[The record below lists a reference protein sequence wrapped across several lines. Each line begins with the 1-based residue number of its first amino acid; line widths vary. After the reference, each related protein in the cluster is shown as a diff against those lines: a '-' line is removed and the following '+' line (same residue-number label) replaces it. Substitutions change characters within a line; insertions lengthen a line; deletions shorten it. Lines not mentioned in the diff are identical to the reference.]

1 MTLPDDPKPS
11 GTTKRGKVAKWAR
24 RGAIAFA
31 CLLLLM
37 IAIVGIAGTG
47 PVLRA
52 ITPWLNTTVAEAIEG
67 EFELGRIEGSLW
79 TGLSLDRLSMSM
91 PSNGLAVEVSQFG
104 FDWSPL
110 ALLGGTLRIDRV
122 ESAAIDVVL
131 PDMSGTEDA
140 AEEEETASG
149 GFAPPLAIELGKLA
163 LGNVRISDPA
173 SGKSFEYGL
182 SASAAIRENLEAALS
197 LDLQPLD
204 DSIDHLK
211 ADIDFDGD
219 EQRLKVDIDGKL
231 DRAGLV
237 MTLAGLAPEDAPN
250 VTISLKG
257 DGPATGWKGRIE
269 LAASDLV
276 TLGGDLGLRL
286 EESRIGFDL
295 DGVLATQGDLAAQ
308 LPEPLRGDVDL
319 GIGGQFDA
327 DASILSIT
335 RGDISKSGFATIAA
349 TTEINFDD
357 STVLADLR
365 GDIDPAVSGLIEDS
379 VTWGGLD
386 LTAHAE
392 GPLELP
398 DVTVML
404 RGDQVAT
411 PVSTIGT
418 LALDADLRGDEDGF
432 SVQSRIDVSGN
443 EWQDAD
449 LGAMLGKTQQVALD
463 AEIAPDFSKFALGKI
478 NITTPGISVNG
489 KTDINDVMAVTDGEL
504 IADIRDL
511 AIFAP
516 ISGLDL
522 GGTGQ
527 VAIHDLAWSVEQGGT
542 ANIAIKADQTGF
554 GIADLDRIVG
564 LSPTIDGKLAVSD
577 AFDLSITLDQIAT
590 AMVSGPAQ
598 IDISN
603 EFSNLSV
610 KSDLSVQPGVVPPD
624 IGVSIAPATLAINL
638 DGDIAAP
645 AGTIRLATPS
655 VSAGGQKFEKLDL
668 VTEMRW
674 SDQAVL
680 SLINKAGFGLMGRNY
695 DLAADVV
702 LPADG
707 LRVDNI
713 ALTGERLE
721 LVGSLM
727 LPDYAVPM
735 RGKISVRK
743 LDAVMLADFGAPVT
757 NGALTADVAFVPKSG
772 QQQIDVNA
780 NIKGIRLAA
789 EEGAEQPAIEDV
801 VLAGS
806 ILNAFEKP
814 GFNLAL
820 NGRDIRFVPLAIDQ
834 LRTEVSG
841 DLSAIGIAMNANGQ
855 LRDTISVKLDSDMEL
870 GLSDG
875 INVRADQL
883 DISIGSQNIA
893 LREPLLFTQTESGQQ
908 KLDAALNVG
917 AGQVTAK
924 LDHRPKRNFAA
935 NARIADLV
943 LGPWGEMFGLSGLD
957 GTMNVT
963 ADISEASGQLPIA
976 TVKGGIENIT
986 TAAVK
991 DMAPF
996 GMVLDLALQDGQFDG
1011 NATLGN
1017 EEAQIVEA
1025 RGTVPLGVSILKQD
1039 FTLDPDA
1046 PIDAQ
1051 VKVDGEIAQFWPY
1064 VPAPDHVMS
1073 GHLKLDVVASGTLDT
1088 LDWNGDIALSDG
1100 AYEHLEYG
1108 TLLKQ
1113 ITING
1118 DFDQNGLRVPEIT
1131 ATDGGNGRI
1140 SGSAEVTLDD
1150 DPVVSYKAEL
1160 KIDNAALS
1168 RKDELQFWADV
1179 NTSVTGTEKTAD
1191 IKSNVTLRRGE
1202 VDLTLA
1208 LPASVSTLDV
1218 ENIEDAKQR
1227 EEEEEK
1233 KKAASG
1239 FVGNLDVTVDIPGR
1253 LFVRG
1258 RGLDSEWGG
1267 KLDISGTTAEPV
1279 IVGQLQALRGQ
1290 LDIIGKTFVIKDS
1303 KITFSGATPPDPLL
1317 DIEGVYTTDD
1327 LTVTAGFQGPASD
1340 PELVLTSNP
1349 SLPEDEILSQVLF
1362 GKSQGSLSAIEAV
1375 QLASAVNEL
1384 SGGGGGLDIVGSV
1397 RRFIGADVL
1406 QVGGGEDGPNV
1417 KVGKYLTDGVYV
1429 GTKTGTTPGSSGVE
1443 VEIELT
1449 PNISVTSETTEIDS
1463 KAGVQFRLDY

>member
-11 GTTKRGKVAKWAR
+11 GTTKRGKVAKWVR
-24 RGAIAFA
+24 RGTIALI
-31 CLLLLM
+31 CLLLTVIL
-37 IAIVGIAGTG
+37 IVSIAGTG

-52 ITPWLNTTVAEAIEG
+52 VTPWLNTTVAEAIEG
-67 EFELGRIEGSLW
+67 DFEIGRIEGSLW
-79 TGLSLDRLSMSM
+79 TGLSLDRLSLSM
-91 PSNGLAVEVSQFG
+91 PSSGLAVDVSQFG

-110 ALLGGTLRIDRV
+110 ALLGGTLRIDLV

-131 PDMSGTEDA
+131 PDMSGIEDA
-140 AEEEETASG
+140 AEEEETTSG

-182 SASAAIRENLEAALS
+182 GASAAIRENLEAALS
-197 LDLQPLD
+197 LDLRPLD
-204 DSIDHLK
+204 DSIDRLRVELDLDADAQRLK
-211 ADIDFDGD
+211 ADI
-219 EQRLKVDIDGKL
+219 EGKL

-237 MTLAGLAPEDAPN
+237 MTLAGLAPEDAPD

-257 DGPATGWKGRIE
+257 DGPAAGWKGRIE
-269 LAASDLV
+269 LVASDLV

-286 EESRIGFDL
+286 DESRIGFDL
-295 DGVLATQGDLAAQ
+295 DGLLATQGDLAEQ

-335 RGDISKSGFATIAA
+335 RGDIAKSGLATIAA
-349 TTEINFDD
+349 TAEINFDD

-365 GDIDPAVSGLIEDS
+365 GDIDPAVSGLIEDA

-398 DVTVML
+398 DVNVML

-443 EWQDAD
+443 DWQDAD
-449 LGAMLGKTQQVALD
+449 LGTMLGNTQQVALD

-489 KTDINDVMAVTDGEL
+489 TTDINDVMAVTDGEL

-522 GGTGQ
+522 TGTGQ
-527 VAIHDLAWSVEQGGT
+527 VAIRDLAWSLEQGGT

-554 GIADLDRIVG
+554 GITDLDRIVG
-564 LSPTIDGKLAVSD
+564 ATPTIDGKLAVSD
-577 AFDLSITLDQIAT
+577 AFDLSITLDQLAT

-603 EFSNLSV
+603 EFSELSV

-624 IGVSIAPATLAINL
+624 IGVSIAPATIAINL

-645 AGTIRLATPS
+645 AGTIRLVTPS

-735 RGKISVRK
+735 RGKLSARK
-743 LDAVMLADFGAPVT
+743 LDAVMLSDFGVPVT
-757 NGALTADVAFVPKSG
+757 NGAGTADVAFVPKSG

-780 NIKGIRLAA
+780 NLKGIRLAA
-789 EEGAEQPAIEDV
+789 EDGAEQPAIEDV

-806 ILNAFEKP
+806 ILDAFEKP
-814 GFNLAL
+814 GFNLKL
-820 NGRDIRFVPLAIDQ
+820 NGSDIRFAPLAVDR
-834 LRTEVSG
+834 LGTEITG
-841 DLSAIGIAMNANGQ
+841 DMSAIGITLDANGRLQ
-855 LRDTISVKLDSDMEL
+855 GNIPVKLDSDMEV

-883 DISIGSQNIA
+883 DINIGSQNIA

-917 AGQVTAK
+917 AGQVIAK
-924 LDHRPKRNFAA
+924 LDHRPKRNFTA
-935 NARIADLV
+935 NAQIAELV

-963 ADISEASGQLPIA
+963 ADISEESGQLPIA
-976 TVKGGIENIT
+976 SVKGGIENIT

-996 GMVLDLALQDGQFDG
+996 GMVLDLVLRDGQFDG

-1046 PIDAQ
+1046 PIDAL

-1073 GHLKLDVVASGTLDT
+1073 GHLKLDVVASGTLDA
-1088 LDWNGDIALSDG
+1088 LDWNGNIALSDG

-1113 ITING
+1113 ITISG

-1150 DPVVSYKAEL
+1150 DPVVSYKADL
-1160 KIDNAALS
+1160 KVDNAALS

-1179 NTSVTGTEKTAD
+1179 TASVTGTEQTAD
-1191 IKSNVTLRRGE
+1191 IKSDVTVRRGE

-1218 ENIEDAKQR
+1218 ENIEDSRQR
-1227 EEEEEK
+1227 EEEEK
-1233 KKAASG
+1233 KKDAASG
-1239 FVGNLDVTVDIPGR
+1239 FVGNLDVAVDIPGR

-1267 KLDISGTTAEPV
+1267 KLDISGTTVDPV

-1317 DIEGVYTTDD
+1317 DIEGVYTTDE

>member
-11 GTTKRGKVAKWAR
+11 GTTKRGRVAKWAR
-24 RGAIAFA
+24 RGAIAFT
-31 CLLLLM
+31 CLLLTVIL
-37 IAIVGIAGTG
+37 IVGIAGTG

-52 ITPWLNTTVAEAIEG
+52 LTPWLNDTVSDAIEG
-67 EFELGRIEGSLW
+67 DFELGRIEGSLW
-79 TGLSLDRLSMSM
+79 TGLSLDRLSMLM
-91 PSNGLAVEVSQFG
+91 PSSGLAVDVSQFG

-110 ALLGGTLRIDRV
+110 ALLGGTLRINRV

-131 PDMSGTEDA
+131 PDMSGTDET
-140 AEEEETASG
+140 AEEEEAASG

-173 SGKSFEYGL
+173 SGKSFDYGL

-204 DSIDHLK
+204 DSIDRLHVELDLDADAQRLK
-211 ADIDFDGD
+211 ADIEG
-219 EQRLKVDIDGKL
+219 EL

-250 VTISLKG
+250 ITISLKG

-276 TLGGDLGLRL
+276 TLGGDLGLL
-286 EESRIGFDL
+286 LDDSRIGFDL
-295 DGVLATQGDLAAQ
+295 DGLLAMQGELAGQ
-308 LPEPLRGDVDL
+308 LPDPLKGDVDL

-327 DASILSIT
+327 DANILSVT
-335 RGDISKSGFATIAA
+335 RADIAKSGLATIGA
-349 TTEINFDD
+349 TAEIDFDE
-357 STVLADLR
+357 STLLADLH
-365 GDIDPAVSGLIEDS
+365 GDIDPATSGLIEDA

-386 LTAHAE
+386 VVAHAE

-411 PVSTIGT
+411 PVSTIET

-449 LGAMLGKTQQVALD
+449 LGAMLGNAQQVALD
-463 AEIAPDFSKFALGKI
+463 AAIAPDFSKFALG
-478 NITTPGISVNG
+478 NISIITSGISVNG

-522 GGTGQ
+522 RGTGQ
-527 VAIHDLAWSVEQGGT
+527 VAIRDLTWSVEQGGT
-542 ANIAIKADQTGF
+542 ANIAIEADQAGF

-564 LSPTIDGKLAVSD
+564 ATPTIDGKLAVSD
-577 AFDLSITLDQIAT
+577 AFDLSITLDQIVT

-603 EFSNLSV
+603 EFSDLSID
-610 KSDLSVQPGVVPPD
+610 SELSVQPGVVPPD
-624 IGVSIAPATLAINL
+624 VGVSIAPATISINL

-645 AGTIRLATPS
+645 AGTIKLATPS
-655 VSAGGQKFEKLDL
+655 VLADGQKFEKLDL
-668 VTEMRW
+668 VSEMRW

-680 SLINKAGFGLMGRNY
+680 SLINKAGFALMGRNY

-702 LPADG
+702 LPTDG

-713 ALTGERLE
+713 ALSGERLE

-743 LDAVMLADFGAPVT
+743 LDAVMLSDFGAPVT

-789 EEGAEQPAIEDV
+789 EEGAEQSAIEDV

-814 GFNLAL
+814 GFDLTL
-820 NGRDIRFVPLAIDQ
+820 NGRDIRFAPLAINELQ
-834 LRTEVSG
+834 TEISG
-841 DLSAIGIAMNANGQ
+841 DLSAIGIATNANGQ
-855 LRDTISVKLDSDMEL
+855 LRDSIPIKLDSMVEL

-875 INVRADQL
+875 INVRADLL
-883 DISIGSQNIA
+883 DINIGSQSIA
-893 LREPLLFTQTESGQQ
+893 LREPLLFSQTDTGQQ

-917 AGQVTAK
+917 AGQVIAK
-924 LDHRPKRNFAA
+924 LDLTPKKSFAA
-935 NARIADLV
+935 KAQISDLV

-957 GTMNVT
+957 GTMNI
-963 ADISEASGQLPIA
+963 AAEMSERAGELPVA
-976 TVKGGIENIT
+976 TVSGGIGKIT
-986 TAAVK
+986 TVAVK
-991 DMAPF
+991 DLKPF
-996 GMVLDLALQDGQFDG
+996 EMVLDLALRDGQFDG

-1017 EEAQIVEA
+1017 DEAQIVEA
-1025 RGTVPLGVSILKQD
+1025 RGTVPLGISILKQD
-1039 FTLDPDA
+1039 YTLDPVA
-1046 PIDAQ
+1046 PIDAL

-1064 VPAPDHVMS
+1064 VPAPDHVLS
-1073 GHLKLDVVASGTLDT
+1073 GNLKLDVVAKGTLDA
-1088 LDWNGDIALSDG
+1088 LDWNGNIALSGG

-1118 DFDQNGLRVPEIT
+1118 DFDQNGLRVSEIS

-1140 SGSAEVTLDD
+1140 SGAAEVTLDG
-1150 DPVVSYKAEL
+1150 DPLLSYKAEL
-1160 KIDNAALS
+1160 KVDNAALS

-1179 NTSVTGTEKTAD
+1179 TASVTGTEQTAD
-1191 IKSNVTLRRGE
+1191 IQSNVTLRRGE

-1208 LPASVSTLDV
+1208 LPVSVSTLDV
-1218 ENIEDAKQR
+1218 ENIEDSRQR

-1233 KKAASG
+1233 KNAASG

-1267 KLDISGTTAEPV
+1267 KLDISGTTAEPI

-1317 DIEGVYTTDD
+1317 DIAGVYTTDD

-1384 SGGGGGLDIVGSV
+1384 SGGGGGLDIVGSI

>member
-1 MTLPDDPKPS
+1 M
-11 GTTKRGKVAKWAR
+11 KRGTVAKWAL
-24 RGAIAFA
+24 RGGVAFA
-31 CLLLLM
+31 SLLLTVIL
-37 IAIVGIAGTG
+37 IVGVVGTG

-52 ITPWLNTTVAEAIEG
+52 LTPWLNDTVAEAIEG
-67 EFELGRIEGSLW
+67 DFELGRIEGSLW
-79 TGLSLDRLSMSM
+79 TGLSLDRLSLSM
-91 PSNGLAVEVSQFG
+91 PSSGLAVDVSQFG

-110 ALLGGTLRIDRV
+110 ALLGGTLRINRV

-131 PDMSGTEDA
+131 PDMSGADET
-140 AEEEETASG
+140 AEEEEAASG
-149 GFAPPLAIELGKLA
+149 SFAPPLAIELGKLA

-211 ADIDFDGD
+211 ADLDFDGD
-219 EQRLKVDIDGKL
+219 EQRLKAEIDGRL

-237 MTLAGLAPEDAPN
+237 MTLAGLTPEEAPD

-257 DGPATGWKGRIE
+257 DGPASDWKGRIE

-286 EESRIGFDL
+286 DESRIGFDL
-295 DGVLATQGDLAAQ
+295 DGLLATQGELAGQ
-308 LPEPLRGDVDL
+308 LPEPLQGDVDL

-327 DASILSIT
+327 DANSLSIT
-335 RGDISKSGFATIAA
+335 RGDIAKSGLATIGA
-349 TTEINFDD
+349 TAELDLD
-357 STVLADLR
+357 ASTVLADLR
-365 GDIDPAVSGLIEDS
+365 ANIDPGVSGLIEDA

-386 LTAHAE
+386 LTVHAE

-449 LGAMLGKTQQVALD
+449 LGAMLGTTQQVALD

-504 IADIRDL
+504 IADVADL
-511 AIFAP
+511 SIFAP

-522 GGTGQ
+522 SGTGQ
-527 VAIHDLAWSVEQGGT
+527 VAISDIEWSMEQGGK
-542 ANIAIKADQTGF
+542 ADIAIKADQTGF

-564 LSPTIDGKLAVSD
+564 ATPTVDGKLAVND

-603 EFSNLSV
+603 EFSHLSV

-624 IGVSIAPATLAINL
+624 IGVSIAPAMLAINL

-645 AGTIRLATPS
+645 AGTIRLAAPS

-680 SLINKAGFGLMGRNY
+680 SLINKAGFALMGRNY

-702 LPADG
+702 LPSDG

-713 ALTGERLE
+713 ALSGERLE
-721 LVGSLM
+721 LAGSLM

-735 RGKISVRK
+735 RGRLSVRK
-743 LDAVMLADFGAPVT
+743 LDAVMLSDFGVPVT

-780 NIKGIRLAA
+780 DLKGIRLAA
-789 EEGAEQPAIEDV
+789 EEGVEQPAIEDV

-806 ILNAFEKP
+806 ILDAFEKP
-814 GFNLAL
+814 GFDLTL
-820 NGRDIRFVPLAIDQ
+820 RGRDIRFVPLAINELQ
-834 LRTEVSG
+834 TEISG
-841 DLSAIGIAMNANGQ
+841 DLSGIGIATNANGQ
-855 LRDTISVKLDSDMEL
+855 LRDSIPIKLDSTVEL

-883 DISIGSQNIA
+883 DMNIGSQNIA
-893 LREPLLFTQTESGQQ
+893 LRAPLLFSQTGKGQQ

-917 AGQVTAK
+917 AGQVLAK
-924 LDHRPKRNFAA
+924 LDLTPKKNFE
-935 NARIADLV
+935 ARAQISELV

-957 GTMNVT
+957 GTMNIT
-963 ADISEASGQLPIA
+963 ADMSEASGQLPVA
-976 TVKGGIENIT
+976 TVAGGIENIT
-986 TAAVK
+986 TAGVK
-991 DMAPF
+991 DLAPF
-996 GMVLDLALQDGQFDG
+996 EMVLDLVLRDGQFDG

-1025 RGTVPLGVSILKQD
+1025 RGAVPLGISILQQD

-1046 PIDAQ
+1046 LIDAL

-1064 VPAPDHVMS
+1064 VPAPDHVVA
-1073 GHLKLDVVASGTLDT
+1073 GLLKLDVVAKGTLDA
-1088 LDWNGDIALSDG
+1088 LDWNGTIALSDG
-1100 AYEHLEYG
+1100 SYEHLEYG

-1140 SGSAEVTLDD
+1140 NGSAEVILDD
-1150 DPVVSYKAEL
+1150 DPLVSYKADL
-1160 KIDNAALS
+1160 KVDNAALS

-1179 NTSVTGTEKTAD
+1179 TASVTGTEQTAD
-1191 IKSNVTLRRGE
+1191 IESNVTLRRGE

-1208 LPASVSTLDV
+1208 LPVSVSTLDV
-1218 ENIEDAKQR
+1218 ENIEDVQER
-1227 EEEEEK
+1227 EEEEK
-1233 KKAASG
+1233 KNQAPG

-1267 KLDISGTTAEPV
+1267 KLDISGTTAEPI

-1317 DIEGVYTTDD
+1317 DIAGVYTTDD
-1327 LTVTAGFQGPASD
+1327 LTVTAGFQGPSSD

>member
-1 MTLPDDPKPS
+1 MTSPENPKPS
-11 GTTKRGKVAKWAR
+11 RATKRGKVAKWVR
-24 RGAIAFA
+24 RGTIAFT
-31 CLLLLM
+31 CLLLTVIL
-37 IAIVGIAGTG
+37 IVGIAGTG

-52 ITPWLNTTVAEAIEG
+52 LTPWLNTTVAKTIEG
-67 EFELGRIEGSLW
+67 DFELGRIEGSLW

-91 PSNGLAVEVSQFG
+91 PSSGLAVDVSQFG

-110 ALLGGTLRIDRV
+110 ALLGGTLRINRV
-122 ESAAIDVVL
+122 ESTAIDVVL
-131 PDMSGTEDA
+131 PDMSGVD
-140 AEEEETASG
+140 ETAEDEEAGSG

-197 LDLQPLD
+197 LDLRPLD
-204 DSIDHLK
+204 DSIDRLRVELDLDADAQRLK
-211 ADIDFDGD
+211 ADI
-219 EQRLKVDIDGKL
+219 EGKL

-250 VTISLKG
+250 ITISLKG
-257 DGPATGWKGRIE
+257 DGLATGWKGRIV

-286 EESRIGFDL
+286 DESRIGFDL
-295 DGVLATQGDLAAQ
+295 DGVLATQGELAAQ
-308 LPEPLRGDVDL
+308 LPEPLQGDLDL

-327 DASILSIT
+327 DANILSVT
-335 RGDISKSGFATIAA
+335 RGDITKSGLAMIGATA
-349 TTEINFDD
+349 EIDFDE
-357 STVLADLR
+357 STLLADLH
-365 GDIDPAVSGLIEDS
+365 GDIDPATSGLIEDA

-386 LTAHAE
+386 VTAHAE

-398 DVTVML
+398 DVTLML

-449 LGAMLGKTQQVALD
+449 LGAMLGTTQQVALD

-504 IADIRDL
+504 IADVADL
-511 AIFAP
+511 SIFAP

-522 GGTGQ
+522 SGTGQ
-527 VAIHDLAWSVEQGGT
+527 VAISDIEWSMEQGGK
-542 ANIAIKADQTGF
+542 ADIAIKADQTGF

-564 LSPTIDGKLAVSD
+564 ATPTIDGKLAVND

-603 EFSNLSV
+603 EFSHLSV

-624 IGVSIAPATLAINL
+624 IGVSIAPAMLAINL

-645 AGTIRLATPS
+645 AGTIRLGTPS

-680 SLINKAGFGLMGRNY
+680 SLINKAGFALMGRNY

-702 LPADG
+702 LPSDG

-713 ALTGERLE
+713 ALSGERLE
-721 LVGSLM
+721 LAGSLM
-727 LPDYAVPM
+727 LPDYAVPI
-735 RGKISVRK
+735 RGRLSVRK
-743 LDAVMLADFGAPVT
+743 LDTVMLSDFGVPVT

-780 NIKGIRLAA
+780 DLKGIRLVA

-806 ILNAFEKP
+806 ILDAFEKP
-814 GFNLAL
+814 GFDLTL
-820 NGRDIRFVPLAIDQ
+820 RGRDIRFVSLAINELQ
-834 LRTEVSG
+834 TEISG
-841 DLSAIGIAMNANGQ
+841 DLSGIGIATNANGQ
-855 LRDTISVKLDSDMEL
+855 LRDSIPIKLDSTVEL

-883 DISIGSQNIA
+883 DMNIGSQNIA
-893 LREPLLFTQTESGQQ
+893 LRAPLLFSQTGKGQQ
-908 KLDAALNVG
+908 KLEAALNVG
-917 AGQVTAK
+917 AGQVLAK
-924 LDHRPKRNFAA
+924 LDLMPKKNFE
-935 NARIADLV
+935 ARAQISELV

-957 GTMNVT
+957 GTMNIT
-963 ADISEASGQLPIA
+963 ADMSEASGQLPVA

-986 TAAVK
+986 TAGVK
-991 DMAPF
+991 DLAPF
-996 GMVLDLALQDGQFDG
+996 EMVLDLVLRDGQFDG

-1025 RGTVPLGVSILKQD
+1025 RGAVPLGISILLQD

-1046 PIDAQ
+1046 PIDAL

-1064 VPAPDHVMS
+1064 VPAPDHVVA
-1073 GHLKLDVVASGTLDT
+1073 GHLKLDVVAKGTLDA
-1088 LDWNGDIALSDG
+1088 LDWNGTIALSDG
-1100 AYEHLEYG
+1100 SYEHLEYG

-1140 SGSAEVTLDD
+1140 NGSAEVILDD
-1150 DPVVSYKAEL
+1150 DPLVSYKADL
-1160 KIDNAALS
+1160 KVDNAALS

-1179 NTSVTGTEKTAD
+1179 TASVTGTEQTAD
-1191 IKSNVTLRRGE
+1191 IESNVMLRRGE

-1208 LPASVSTLDV
+1208 LPVSVSTLDV
-1218 ENIEDAKQR
+1218 ENIEDVKER
-1227 EEEEEK
+1227 EEEEK
-1233 KKAASG
+1233 KNQTPG

-1267 KLDISGTTAEPV
+1267 KLDISGTTAEPI

-1317 DIEGVYTTDD
+1317 DIAGVYTTDD
-1327 LTVTAGFQGPASD
+1327 LTVTAGFQGPSSD

>member
-1 MTLPDDPKPS
+1 M
-11 GTTKRGKVAKWAR
+11 R
-24 RGAIAFA
+24 RGAIAFI
-31 CLLLLM
+31 CLLLTVIL
-37 IAIVGIAGTG
+37 IVGIAGTG

-52 ITPWLNTTVAEAIEG
+52 LTPWLNDTVSDAIEG
-67 EFELGRIEGSLW
+67 DFELGRIEGSLW
-79 TGLSLDRLSMSM
+79 TELSLDRLSMSM
-91 PSNGLAVEVSQFG
+91 PSSGLTVDVSQFG

-110 ALLGGTLRIDRV
+110 ALLGGTLRINRV
-122 ESAAIDVVL
+122 ETAAIDVVL
-131 PDMSGTEDA
+131 PDMSGADETAQD
-140 AEEEETASG
+140 EEAASG

-163 LGNVRISDPA
+163 IGNIRISDPA
-173 SGKSFEYGL
+173 SGKSFAYGL
-182 SASAAIRENLEAALS
+182 AASAAIRENLEAALS
-197 LDLQPLD
+197 FDLRPLD
-204 DSIDHLK
+204 DSIDRLRVELDLDGNAQRLR
-211 ADIDFDGD
+211 ADI
-219 EQRLKVDIDGKL
+219 EGKL
-231 DRAGLV
+231 DREGLV
-237 MTLAGLAPEDAPN
+237 ITLAGLAPEDAPN

-257 DGPATGWKGRIE
+257 EGPATAWKGRIE
-269 LAASDLV
+269 LAATDLV
-276 TLGGDLGLRL
+276 TFGGDLGLWL
-286 EESRIGFDL
+286 DDNRIGFDL
-295 DGVLATQGDLAAQ
+295 DGLLATQGGLTRQ
-308 LPEPLRGDVDL
+308 LPEPLQGDLDL

-327 DASILSIT
+327 DANILSIT
-335 RGDISKSGFATIAA
+335 RGDITKSGLATLG
-349 TTEINFDD
+349 TTAEINFDENML
-357 STVLADLR
+357 LADLH
-365 GDIDPAVSGLIEDS
+365 GDIDPAVLGLIEDT
-379 VTWGGLD
+379 VTWSGLD
-386 LTAHAE
+386 LVAHAE

-404 RGDQVAT
+404 RGEKVVT

-432 SVQSRIDVSGN
+432 SVHSRIDVSGN
-443 EWQDAD
+443 DWQDAD
-449 LGAMLGKTQQVALD
+449 LGAMLGNAQQVALD
-463 AEIAPDFSKFALGKI
+463 AEIAPDFSRFALGKI
-478 NITTPGISVNG
+478 RITTPGIAIDGN
-489 KTDINDVMAVTDGEL
+489 TDINDMMAVTDGEL

-522 GGTGQ
+522 TGTGQ
-527 VAIHDLAWSVEQGGT
+527 VAIRDIEWSAEQGGT
-542 ANIAIKADQTGF
+542 ANIAIKTDQTGF
-554 GIADLDRIVG
+554 GLADLDRIVG
-564 LSPTIDGKLAVSD
+564 PTPTIDGKLIISD
-577 AFDLSITLDQIAT
+577 AFDLSIMLDPITT
-590 AMVSGPAQ
+590 AMVSGAAQ

-603 EFSNLSV
+603 EFSNLSIE
-610 KSDLSVQPGVVPPD
+610 SELSVQPGVVPPD
-624 IGVSIAPATLAINL
+624 IGVSIAPAMIAVNL

-645 AGTIRLATPS
+645 VGTIKLSTPS
-655 VSAGGQKFEKLDL
+655 VLAGGQNFEKLDL

-680 SLINKAGFGLMGRNY
+680 SLINKAGFALMGRNY
-695 DLAADVV
+695 DLSADVV
-702 LPADG
+702 LPTDG
-707 LRVDNI
+707 LRVENI
-713 ALTGERLE
+713 ALSGEQLE
-721 LVGSLM
+721 LLGSLV

-735 RGKISVRK
+735 KGTLSVRK
-743 LDAVMLADFGAPVT
+743 LDAVMLSDFGVPVT

-789 EEGAEQPAIEDV
+789 EEGTEPPAIEDI

-806 ILNAFEKP
+806 ILNAFENP
-814 GFNLAL
+814 GFDLTL
-820 NGRDIRFVPLAIDQ
+820 NGRDIRYAPLVVD
-834 LRTEVSG
+834 LLETEITG
-841 DLSAIGIAMNANGQ
+841 DLSAIGIATNANGQ
-855 LRDTISVKLDSDMEL
+855 LRDNIPIKLDSAVEL
-870 GLSDG
+870 VFSGG

-883 DISIGSQNIA
+883 DINIGNQNIA
-893 LREPLLFTQTESGQQ
+893 LREPLLFSQTDTGQQ

-917 AGQVTAK
+917 AGQVIAK
-924 LDHRPKRNFAA
+924 LDRTPKKNFAA
-935 NARIADLV
+935 KAQISELV

-957 GTMNVT
+957 GTVNIT
-963 ADISEASGQLPIA
+963 AEMSERSGELPVA
-976 TVKGGIENIT
+976 TVSGGIGKIT
-986 TAAVK
+986 TVAVK
-991 DMAPF
+991 DLKPF
-996 GMVLDLALQDGQFDG
+996 EMVLDLTLRDGQFDG

-1017 EEAQIVEA
+1017 DEVQIVEA
-1025 RGTVPLGVSILKQD
+1025 RGNVPLGISILNQD
-1039 FTLDPDA
+1039 YTLDPDA
-1046 PIDAQ
+1046 PIDGRI
-1051 VKVDGEIAQFWPY
+1051 KVDGEIAQFWPY

-1073 GHLKLDVVASGTLDT
+1073 GYLKLDVVAKGTLDAV
-1088 LDWNGDIALSDG
+1088 DWNGNIALSDG

-1108 TLLKQ
+1108 TLLNQ

-1118 DFDQNGLRVPEIT
+1118 NFDQNGLRIPEIT

-1140 SGSAEVTLDD
+1140 NGSAEVTFDD
-1150 DPVVSYKAEL
+1150 DPVVSYKADL

-1179 NTSVTGTEKTAD
+1179 TASVAGTEKTAD
-1191 IKSNVTLRRGE
+1191 IKSDVTVRRGE

-1208 LPASVSTLDV
+1208 LPVSVSTLDV
-1218 ENIEDAKQR
+1218 QNIEDIQQR
-1227 EEEEEK
+1227 DEEEK
-1233 KKAASG
+1233 KKEVAA
-1239 FVGNLDVTVDIPGR
+1239 FVGNLAVTVDIPGR

-1267 KLDISGTTAEPV
+1267 KLDISGTTAEPI

-1384 SGGGGGLDIVGSV
+1384 SGGGGGLDVVGAI

-1406 QVGGGEDGPNV
+1406 QVGGGENGPSV

-1449 PNISVTSETTEIDS
+1449 PNISVTSETTEINS

>member
-1 MTLPDDPKPS
+1 M
-11 GTTKRGKVAKWAR
+11 KRGTVAKWAL
-24 RGAIAFA
+24 RGGVAFA
-31 CLLLLM
+31 SLLLTVIL
-37 IAIVGIAGTG
+37 IVGVVGTG

-52 ITPWLNTTVAEAIEG
+52 LTPWLNDTVAEAIEG
-67 EFELGRIEGSLW
+67 DLELGRIEGSLW
-79 TGLSLDRLSMSM
+79 TGLSLDRLSLSM
-91 PSNGLAVEVSQFG
+91 PSSGLAVDVSQFG

-110 ALLGGTLRIDRV
+110 ALFGGTLRINRV

-131 PDMSGTEDA
+131 PDMSGADET
-140 AEEEETASG
+140 AEEEEAASG
-149 GFAPPLAIELGKLA
+149 SFAPPLAIELGKLA

-211 ADIDFDGD
+211 ADLDFDGD
-219 EQRLKVDIDGKL
+219 EQRLKAEIDGRL

-237 MTLAGLAPEDAPN
+237 MTLAGLTPEEAPD

-257 DGPATGWKGRIE
+257 DGPASDWKGRIE

-286 EESRIGFDL
+286 DESRIGFDL
-295 DGVLATQGDLAAQ
+295 DGLLATQGDLAGQ
-308 LPEPLRGDVDL
+308 LPEPLQGDVDL

-335 RGDISKSGFATIAA
+335 RGDIAKSGFATIAA

-365 GDIDPAVSGLIEDS
+365 GDIDPAVSGLIEDA

-386 LTAHAE
+386 LAAHAE

-449 LGAMLGKTQQVALD
+449 LGSMLGNAQQVALD
-463 AEIAPDFSKFALGKI
+463 AEIAPDFSKFVLGKI

-504 IADIRDL
+504 IADVADL
-511 AIFAP
+511 SIFAP

-522 GGTGQ
+522 SGTGQ
-527 VAIHDLAWSVEQGGT
+527 VAISDIEWSMEQGGK
-542 ANIAIKADQTGF
+542 ADIAIKADQTGF

-564 LSPTIDGKLAVSD
+564 ATPTIDGKLAVND

-603 EFSNLSV
+603 EFRHLSV

-624 IGVSIAPATLAINL
+624 IGVSIAPAMLAINL

-645 AGTIRLATPS
+645 AGTIRLGIPS
-655 VSAGGQKFEKLDL
+655 VSVGGQKFEKLDL

-680 SLINKAGFGLMGRNY
+680 SLINKAGFALMGRNY

-702 LPADG
+702 LPSDG

-713 ALTGERLE
+713 ALSGERLE
-721 LVGSLM
+721 LAGSLM

-735 RGKISVRK
+735 RGRLSVRK
-743 LDAVMLADFGAPVT
+743 LDTVMLSDFGVPVT

-780 NIKGIRLAA
+780 NLKGIRLAA

-806 ILNAFEKP
+806 ILDAFEKP
-814 GFNLAL
+814 GFDLTL
-820 NGRDIRFVPLAIDQ
+820 RGRDIRFVPLAINELQ
-834 LRTEVSG
+834 TEISG
-841 DLSAIGIAMNANGQ
+841 DLSGIGIATNANGQ
-855 LRDTISVKLDSDMEL
+855 LRDSIPIKLDSTVEL

-883 DISIGSQNIA
+883 DMNIGSQNIA
-893 LREPLLFTQTESGQQ
+893 LRAPLLFSQTGKGQQ

-917 AGQVTAK
+917 AGQVFAK
-924 LDHRPKRNFAA
+924 LDLTPKKNFE
-935 NARIADLV
+935 ARAQISELV

-957 GTMNVT
+957 GTMNIT
-963 ADISEASGQLPIA
+963 ADMSEASGQLPVA

-986 TAAVK
+986 TAGVK
-991 DMAPF
+991 DLAPF
-996 GMVLDLALQDGQFDG
+996 EMVLDLMLRDGQFDG

-1025 RGTVPLGVSILKQD
+1025 RGAVPLGISILQQD

-1046 PIDAQ
+1046 PIDAL

-1064 VPAPDHVMS
+1064 VPAPDHVVA
-1073 GHLKLDVVASGTLDT
+1073 GLLKLDVVAKGTLDA
-1088 LDWNGDIALSDG
+1088 LDWNGTITLSDG
-1100 AYEHLEYG
+1100 SYEHLEYG

-1140 SGSAEVTLDD
+1140 NGSAEVILDD
-1150 DPVVSYKAEL
+1150 DPLVSYKADL
-1160 KIDNAALS
+1160 KVDNAALS

-1179 NTSVTGTEKTAD
+1179 TASVTGTEQTAD
-1191 IKSNVTLRRGE
+1191 IESNVTLRRGE

-1208 LPASVSTLDV
+1208 LPVSVSTLDV
-1218 ENIEDAKQR
+1218 ENIEDVQER
-1227 EEEEEK
+1227 EEEEK
-1233 KKAASG
+1233 KNQAPG

-1267 KLDISGTTAEPV
+1267 KLDISGTTAEPI

-1317 DIEGVYTTDD
+1317 DIAGVYTTDD
-1327 LTVTAGFQGPASD
+1327 LTVTAGFQGPSSD